1 MRRLRWQAGP
11 TPLPDGPLYVSA
23 TRFTYRSLGDMPG
36 VFLHGLRL
44 RRGWPTIDG
53 AIGLSIG
60 ADLLARTT
68 YTVSAWRSET
78 DLARWVRSPAHARLM
93 GAYRRRMLDSRV
105 VGWHVDRFVLRDAW
119 TKALALFD
127 S

>member
-1 MRRLRWQAGP
+1 MYIPVIGIYRRHSDAQTPLAGR
-11 TPLPDGPLYVSA
+11 PLPDGPLYVSA
-23 TRFTYRSLGDMPG
+23 TRFTYRSLVDMPG
-36 VFLHGLRL
+36 VFLHGLR
-44 RRGWPTIDG
+44 
-53 AIGLSIG
+53 LSIG

-127 S
+127 I